1 LLFWYWK
8 IIYVFTRQWLR
19 MLSKHLSSPPFFSG
33 VRVTRSLVWCVC
45 FVDRCLFFCTFSL
58 GHCVVFTSSICGFW
72 LPLGIFKLFFYL
84 FETDILVSVDILLF
98 IVTIQIT
105 MRYQCYHMHDYDLMA
120 NTKTDRER
128 CHLDL
133 YVNPSTYILLI
144 PFCVHKIFQIV
155 SLSCQRLGL
164 LCTFHNMSVI
174 YKDCQLYWRRKP

>member
-1 LLFWYWK
+1 MFCRSLFVLLYFFFGPLCCLYFFDMRILITPWYLQTLLLFVWNWH
-8 IIYVFTRQWLR
+8 
-19 MLSKHLSSPPFFSG
+19 LSKC
-33 VRVTRSLVWCVC
+33 WYI
-45 FVDRCLFFCTFSL
+45 FVYCD
-58 GHCVVFTSSICGFW
+58 H
-72 LPLGIFKLFFYL
+72 
-84 FETDILVSVDILLF
+84 TDN
-98 IVTIQIT
+98 